1 MTIGHRFGN
10 PEESKLYFRKAKNIL
25 EKIKALNLP
34 RVNMQ
39 TLSMGMSNS
48 YEVAIEKGSNMF
60 RLGTIIFG
68 ESKYNK
74 R

>member
-10 PEESKLYFRKAKNIL
+10 PEESKLYFRKTKNIL

-60 RLGTIIFG
+60 RLGTIIFW
-68 ESKYNK
+68 ERKYDK